1 MRYAGRQAATRNN
14 KCRSRRDA
22 RNRCQTFLRFNVAK
36 RSTREHKSKL
46 FAGRLVKDRNVL
58 PRVVCHRD
66 YNAWHAFALK
76 QRCEQLSG
84 GATGR
89 VNCGC
94 DNTEPLKNPSYVDST
109 SPWITVGRRTPHFG
123 ERHHFVYRRRD
134 VEGGVYGEGDDL
146 SQRDFSQC
154 LRPPPKHAGR
164 RKRRLRPE

>member
-1 MRYAGRQAATRNN
+1 MRATAAKHSCDSMSLSGAPGNT
-14 KCRSRRDA
+14 SR
-22 RNRCQTFLRFNVAK
+22 
-36 RSTREHKSKL
+36 KL

-66 YNAWHAFALK
+66 HNAWHAFALK

-89 VNCGC
+89 VNCGR

-123 ERHHFVYRRRD
+123 ERHHFVYR
-134 VEGGVYGEGDDL
+134 
-146 SQRDFSQC
+146 
-154 LRPPPKHAGR
+154 
-164 RKRRLRPE
+164 